1 MFGARIILSNKAT
14 ACLARQ
20 LVIVKHDERNG
31 VDRTF
36 YVYSH
41 RKSRQIKLKS

>member
-1 MFGARIILSNKAT
+1 MFSAWMIPSDKAT
-14 ACLARQ
+14 GCSARQ

-41 RKSRQIKLKS
+41 HKSRQIKLKN

>member
-1 MFGARIILSNKAT
+1 MFGARIIPSNKAT

-31 VDRTF
+31 VHRTL
-36 YVYSH
+36 YMYPH
-41 RKSRQIKLKS
+41 HISRQIKLKI